1 MEYIVAEI
9 FAEVIGT
16 LSQSHYKL
24 VKKNF
29 FEKLNELRKDAPTT
43 PATIHA
49 IICLLMGMKFVRIKV
64 LNNNMKWVE
73 I

>member
-1 MEYIVAEI
+1 
-9 FAEVIGT
+9 
-16 LSQSHYKL
+16 

-64 LNNNMKWVE
+64 LNYNIQVPKYIEYFPRSHENKKMVFGKSLP
-73 I
+73 